1 MKKFL
6 SIVLSAFLMITCV
19 SCSANVEEGALS
31 SSSESS
37 VSSENSSTVNASSSE
52 SSKTTSKT
60 QESSKRSESSAA
72 ISSANSSK
80 VEQSESFL
88 EESKNSSSVQSSD
101 NTFSGQSSVDTSSNQ
116 SSTAISGSQSSQ
128 ESSSEQSPTPS
139 VPTSDGFMT
148 TSVLNGYVKENNVYT
163 ISVAGDYI
171 LSGTLEEGQI
181 IVNVGEEDKVSLIL
195 NGVNMTNSTDSII
208 KALCADRLSVK
219 VVHGTTN
226 VLTDKRSV
234 KTVENEEIGEGVINA
249 KCDLTLTDY
258 GDSSSQAILNVT
270 GSYNN
275 GVHTS
280 KDLTLK
286 KLDLTVKAPNNA
298 IKGNNSITVS
308 SGNITAISTCGDGL
322 KSKDSGLTSKGKQKG
337 NITISGG
344 VVKIYASCDGIDA
357 SYNAEITGGDV
368 KIYTNEYSEYTE
380 GVMTSST
387 TEMYI
392 RVSSSYYN
400 SSYRYAVYFYN
411 GESDYVWAD
420 ATYFTSSSSSR
431 PGGST
436 YYYYKLNK
444 PSSYG
449 YFAVYRFTSTQTSNS
464 TTDYNAKS
472 GGGSVNGSMDT
483 FSISRISSST
493 ISGDWTTYS
502 SSSSSQGGFG
512 GMGGMGGMD
521 EGNTDKLTY
530 SAKGIKAKNE
540 INISGGT
547 IYVNSYDDALHANN
561 DDLLDTSAYGS
572 GNINITG
579 GSLTLLSNDDGI
591 HADGILTVSSGTIRV
606 ERSYEGLEGNQIICN
621 GADVYI
627 VSSDDGMNATDTAL
641 EGAITISAG
650 NIFVNAG
657 GDGIDSNSRASYKG
671 IIISGGNS
679 IIISNGPSDSS
690 IDTESGYTYTGGTVL
705 GIGRSGGM
713 SSEAKNC
720 SNFSSVG
727 VSSNLN
733 AQQNSYVVVKV
744 GSTVMTAVKM
754 PTSINSLTIYLGS
767 SSATVST
774 ESSVSVAVNSDGYYF
789 NV

>member
-1 MKKFL
+1 MKKILCVFL
-6 SIVLSAFLMITCV
+6 SVFLMITCV
-19 SCSANVEEGALS
+19 SCLANVEEGGLS
-31 SSSESS
+31 FSSESS
-37 VSSENSSTVNASSSE
+37 VSGENFSTVNGSSSE
-52 SSKTTSKT
+52 SSKNTSKT
-60 QESSKRSESSAA
+60 QETSKQSDSSAA
-72 ISSANSSK
+72 NSSANSSK
-80 VEQSESFL
+80 VEESR
-88 EESKNSSSVQSSD
+88 NSSSVQSSD
-101 NTFSGQSSVDTSSNQ
+101 NTSS
-116 SSTAISGSQSSQ
+116 SQSSQ

-139 VPTSDGFMT
+139 APTSDGFMT
-148 TSVLNGYVKENNVYT
+148 TSVLNGYVKENNVYS

-280 KDLTLK
+280 KDLTVK

-298 IKGNNSITVS
+298 IKGNNSITIS
-308 SGNITAISTCGDGL
+308 SGNVTAISTCGDGL

-337 NITISGG
+337 NVTISGG

-368 KIYTNEYSEYTE
+368 KIYTNEYSEYAE

-400 SSYRYAVYFYN
+400 SSHRYAVFFYN
-411 GESDYVWAD
+411 SESDYVWAD

-464 TTDYNAKS
+464 TTDYDAKS

-512 GMGGMGGMD
+512 GMGGMGGFGGME

-547 IYVNSYDDALHANN
+547 VYVNSYDDALHANN

-572 GNINITG
+572 GNINVTG

-606 ERSYEGLEGNQIICN
+606 ERSYEGLEGNQIICS

-733 AQQNSYVVVKV
+733 VQQNSYLVVKV

-754 PTSINSLTIYLGS
+754 PVSINSLTIYLGS
-767 SSATVST
+767 SSATAST

>member
-1 MKKFL
+1 MKKILCVFL
-6 SIVLSAFLMITCV
+6 SVFLMITCV
-19 SCSANVEEGALS
+19 SCSANVEEGGLS
-31 SSSESS
+31 FSSESS
-37 VSSENSSTVNASSSE
+37 VSGENFSTVNGSSSE
-52 SSKTTSKT
+52 SSKNTSKT
-60 QESSKRSESSAA
+60 QETSKQSDSSAA
-72 ISSANSSK
+72 NSSANSSK
-80 VEQSESFL
+80 VEESR
-88 EESKNSSSVQSSD
+88 NSSSVQSSD
-101 NTFSGQSSVDTSSNQ
+101 NTSS
-116 SSTAISGSQSSQ
+116 SQSSQ

-139 VPTSDGFMT
+139 APTSDGFMT
-148 TSVLNGYVKENNVYT
+148 TSVLNGYVKENNVYS

-280 KDLTLK
+280 KDLTVK

-298 IKGNNSITVS
+298 IKGNNSITIS
-308 SGNITAISTCGDGL
+308 SGNVTAISTCGDGL

-337 NITISGG
+337 NVTISGG

-368 KIYTNEYSEYTE
+368 KIYTNEYSEYAE

-400 SSYRYAVYFYN
+400 SSHRYAVFFYN
-411 GESDYVWAD
+411 SESDYVWAD

-464 TTDYNAKS
+464 TTDYDAKS

-512 GMGGMGGMD
+512 GMGGMGGFGGME

-547 IYVNSYDDALHANN
+547 VYVNSYDDALHANN

-606 ERSYEGLEGNQIICN
+606 ERSYEGLEGNQIICS

-733 AQQNSYVVVKV
+733 VQQNSYLVVKV

-754 PTSINSLTIYLGS
+754 PVSINSLTIYLGS
-767 SSATVST
+767 SSATAST